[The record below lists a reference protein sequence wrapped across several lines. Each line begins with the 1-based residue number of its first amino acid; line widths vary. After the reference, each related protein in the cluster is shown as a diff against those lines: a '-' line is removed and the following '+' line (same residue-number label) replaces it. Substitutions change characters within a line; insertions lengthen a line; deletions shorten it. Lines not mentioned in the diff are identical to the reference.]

1 MFGMRAQELLI
12 VFAILLLLFGT
23 TKLPKLGAS
32 LGASIRNFK
41 KGFGG
46 EDDEGTGAQGANKAS
61 PLSEGSSTLDGAP
74 APAKQRDA

>member
-41 KGFGG
+41 KGFSG
-46 EDDEGTGAQGANKAS
+46 ESSDEKDDKKLAGDSSESVTSADKAA
-61 PLSEGSSTLDGAP
+61 T
-74 APAKQRDA
+74 KQS